1 MRAAVRVH
9 SSEWQESGRRKAMGL
24 ETSPMALENQEGTS
38 QGLRG
43 TEAAGTSLQELFLAY
58 RYKGR
63 HGNTANNQSS

>member
-9 SSEWQESGRRKAMGL
+9 SSEWQESGKGKAMGL

-43 TEAAGTSLQELFLAY
+43 TEGRAADTSLL
-58 RYKGR
+58 K
-63 HGNTANNQSS
+63 